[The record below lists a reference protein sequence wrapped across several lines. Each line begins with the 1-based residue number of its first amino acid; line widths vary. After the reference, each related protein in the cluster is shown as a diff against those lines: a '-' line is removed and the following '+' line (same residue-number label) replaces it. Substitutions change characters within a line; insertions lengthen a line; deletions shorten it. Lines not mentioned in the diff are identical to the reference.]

1 MCEEPFSPAS
11 TLFGARG
18 GRLDIEKE
26 LALTSCILSS
36 KSSSSMPCQLDSE
49 LKWLSPCATSS
60 QTIFHPPPR
69 MPEVNRIRCSE
80 IRIIDTSGTDGDF
93 WIETHRLH
101 RLISNNGSPYNTCI
115 LRSGRRSNLD
125 HRPMQASTSRSVTVT
140 VALARFLSIRSPIRT
155 KPALARSIHF
165 RPLPTSSSARRSS
178 IASPS
183 RTFFS
188 LPDISKLAGLNSSA
202 ESNDPSGVE
211 TDGEQQRF
219 HARKILPY
227 VTS

>member
-11 TLFGARG
+11 TLFWARG

-80 IRIIDTSGTDGDF
+80 IRIIDTSGTDG
-93 WIETHRLH
+93 H

-115 LRSGRRSNLD
+115 LRSGRRSNFGSSSD
-125 HRPMQASTSRSVTVT
+125 AS
-140 VALARFLSIRSPIRT
+140 FDFSIRHRHRRPRSISLHPLT
-155 KPALARSIHF
+155 HPNHTGPRSIH
-165 RPLPTSSSARRSS
+165 PLPT
-178 IASPS
+178 PS
-183 RTFFS
+183 YLILCS
-188 LPDISKLAGLNSSA
+188 SKLNSISLK
-202 ESNDPSGVE
+202 DILFP
-211 TDGEQQRF
+211 
-219 HARKILPY
+219 ARYL
-227 VTS
+227 

>member
-115 LRSGRRSNLD
+115 LRSGRRSNFGSSSD
-125 HRPMQASTSRSVTVT
+125 AS
-140 VALARFLSIRSPIRT
+140 FDFSIRHRHRRPRSISLHPLT
-155 KPALARSIHF
+155 HPNQTGPRSIH
-165 RPLPTSSSARRSS
+165 PLPT
-178 IASPS
+178 PS
-183 RTFFS
+183 YLILCS
-188 LPDISKLAGLNSSA
+188 SKLNSISLK
-202 ESNDPSGVE
+202 DILFP
-211 TDGEQQRF
+211 
-219 HARKILPY
+219 ARYL
-227 VTS
+227 

>member
-80 IRIIDTSGTDGDF
+80 IRIIDTSGTDRDF

-115 LRSGRRSNLD
+115 TPLWPKIKLWIIVRCKLRLLD
-125 HRPMQASTSRSVTVT
+125 PSPSPSPSLDFSPSAHPSEPHRPSLDPSTSDP
-140 VALARFLSIRSPIRT
+140 FLF
-155 KPALARSIHF
+155 H
-165 RPLPTSSSARRSS
+165 PL
-178 IASPS
+178 
-183 RTFFS
+183 
-188 LPDISKLAGLNSSA
+188 L
-202 ESNDPSGVE
+202 VE
-211 TDGEQQRF
+211 AQ
-219 HARKILPY
+219 
-227 VTS
+227 